1 MPGVRRLLL
10 VTVSVIVTLAV
21 AAQTHAQGHSG
32 SAPGKNKKPKP
43 PSSSSLPGASSA
55 AAGASPLSTVTGAS
69 PLSWLDDASVL
80 EPGAVLLTVSGMRW
94 SGGGVSEVYLP
105 AVDAS
110 FGLTKRLQVS
120 ASMPHV
126 AGSAD
131 GTGTVGGLGTSY
143 FSGKVALLPDSNV
156 KLAVSPLLE
165 VLGTGAA
172 QSLPAGESRYQFGLP
187 VSIEVGRGQTRLF
200 GAGGFFTR
208 GAWFAG
214 GGAGFQLKPEMGAS
228 VSFTRS
234 WAPTDV
240 EGVRRDRSELSGGV
254 SYFLTQQIAA
264 YGSLG
269 HTIATSDDNGA
280 GMTVAAGV
288 TFFFVPGVRK

>member
-1 MPGVRRLLL
+1 MLGVRRLSL
-10 VTVSVIVTLAV
+10 VTVSVIAALAV
-21 AAQTHAQGHSG
+21 AIPAEAQGNSG
-32 SAPGKNKKPKP
+32 NAPGKNKKPKP
-43 PSSSSLPGASSA
+43 PSSSALPGATSA

-80 EPGAVLLTVSGMRW
+80 EPGSVLLTISGTRW
-94 SGGGVSEVYLP
+94 SGAGASEVYLP
-105 AVDAS
+105 VMDLS
-110 FGLTKRLQVS
+110 LGLTKRVQLS
-120 ASMPHV
+120 ASVPRV

-131 GTGTVGGLGTSY
+131 PSAVAGLGTSY
-143 FSGKVALLPDSNV
+143 FSAKVALLPESTV

-172 QSLPAGESRYQFGLP
+172 QLLPVGESRYQFGLP
-187 VSIEVGRGQTRLF
+187 VSIEAGRGPARLF
-200 GAGGFFTR
+200 GAAGFFTR

-234 WAPTDV
+234 WASTDV
-240 EGVRRDRSELSGGV
+240 EGVRRERSEISGGI
-254 SYFLTQQIAA
+254 SYFLTQQIAV

-269 HTIATSDDNGA
+269 RTIATSDENGA
-280 GMTVAAGV
+280 GMTVGAGV
-288 TFFFVPGVRK
+288 TFFFVPGASK